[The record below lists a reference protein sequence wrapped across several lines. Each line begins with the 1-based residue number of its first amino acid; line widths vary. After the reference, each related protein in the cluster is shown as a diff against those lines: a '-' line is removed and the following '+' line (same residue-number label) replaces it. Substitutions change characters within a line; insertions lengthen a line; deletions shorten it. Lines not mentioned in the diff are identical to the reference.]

1 MEKIKNKSQE
11 KIMYKSIYRQIC
23 NEIKDV
29 IFDLYKKDDEKRE
42 KILNEWE
49 KWDDSDIFDFASEE
63 SEEWKNSDD
72 DKKNEIAGKVMRWI
86 INNIEEKLFEQEE
99 DEKQLKLEEEL
110 VEEENKKWVENV
122 KKDIKKNYKPLGEQI
137 REAHYGKKK

>member
-1 MEKIKNKSQE
+1 
-11 KIMYKSIYRQIC
+11 MYKSIYRQIC